1 MAFTFTGLVD
11 YIDEQSFPMVTKAL
25 IGGRT
30 ASMLTPQL
38 GVKGKTKINL
48 MDVDVVMQDGSGCV
62 WDASSGDINLTQREI
77 DAQQVKINLEF
88 CPKDLKAYYW
98 RTQMAAGTHQ
108 ETIPF
113 EEQFANYLVEKVQDE
128 LEKVIWG
135 GDHPG
140 GSGNLGMFDGLLI
153 PTASFTDCNLTTGS
167 FPTALTGSLN
177 VQNILEAVER
187 VYVDTPSA
195 AVAKD
200 DFRIYMGVDK
210 FRTLISAIA
219 NGNGGPSIFGVAA
232 GDSATSGNISSAN
245 IDPLRIIMPGTN
257 IEIVGVGGLEGFN
270 AVYGFSSANAFLG
283 MDLEEDS
290 TKIESWYSQDE
301 RKFRVAMEWTMGT
314 QFAYPDQVGKVAI

>member
-1 MAFTFTGLVD
+1 
-11 YIDEQSFPMVTKAL
+11 MVTKAL

-48 MDVDVVMQDGSGCV
+48 MDVDVTMQDGSDCT
-62 WDASSGDINLTQREI
+62 WDASSGDIDLTQREI

-88 CPKDLKAYYW
+88 CPKDLNAYYW

-135 GDHPG
+135 GNHPG
-140 GSGNLGMFDGLLI
+140 GVGNLAMFDGLLI
-153 PTASFTDCNLTTGS
+153 PTADFTDCNATTTSFPTPLTTGLS
-167 FPTALTGSLN
+167 IS
-177 VQNILEAVER
+177 NILEAIERIYVE
-187 VYVDTPSA
+187 TPSA

-200 DFRIYMGVDK
+200 DFKIFLGTDK
-210 FRTLISAIA
+210 FRTLAA
-219 NGNGGPSIFGVAA
+219 ALMNGNGL
-232 GDSATSGNISSAN
+232 SSAGGQLN
-245 IDPLRIIMPGTN
+245 NYTSDFDPLRLIFPGTN
-257 IEIVGVGGLEGFN
+257 IEVVGVGGLEGFN
-270 AVYGFSSANAFLG
+270 AAYGMSMSNAFLG

-290 TKIESWYSQDE
+290 TKIESWYSQDD